1 MSEVFVSNPHQ
12 LMHED
17 DSFTD
22 YHKLGWIDKVLRESF
37 PIDSEPLNYYI
48 DQAKTS
54 AAKYQ
59 ISPSTFLSG
68 ETEEESN
75 KLYAIPVKDKH
86 TGTIKPVQEY
96 SLPIKNLSDLKINII
111 RVYANKEHFT
121 KDNVTAYEKVK
132 KYMKTVDESWKQ
144 YVEEMKDIEKRY
156 KEKQS
161 EKEELFKRFQ

>member
-1 MSEVFVSNPHQ
+1 M
-12 LMHED
+12 
-17 DSFTD
+17 
-22 YHKLGWIDKVLRESF
+22 
-37 PIDSEPLNYYI
+37 
-48 DQAKTS
+48 
-54 AAKYQ
+54 
-59 ISPSTFLSG
+59 
-68 ETEEESN
+68 
-75 KLYAIPVKDKH
+75 
-86 TGTIKPVQEY
+86 
-96 SLPIKNLSDLKINII
+96 PIKNLSDLKINII